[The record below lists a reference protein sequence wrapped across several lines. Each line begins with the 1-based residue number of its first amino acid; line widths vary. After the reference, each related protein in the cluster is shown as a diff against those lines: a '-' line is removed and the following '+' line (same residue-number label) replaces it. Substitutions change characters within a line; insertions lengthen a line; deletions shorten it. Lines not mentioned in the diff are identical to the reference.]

1 MSREIVPFAFE
12 PEYKEGEYVSDDSS
26 NESDSSNAQADA
38 DEDRLASTDWCE
50 CDCCVVMESVPESS
64 CCQESAAVK
73 ERLSDLV
80 ADHTLTDDSV
90 CVTSTE
96 RFQTLCLDNDV
107 LRVSLLLIH
116 NALRKGPLPV
126 PLPNR

>member
-50 CDCCVVMESVPESS
+50 CDCCELVWSWNLCRRVH
-64 CCQESAAVK
+64 AVRK
-73 ERLSDLV
+73 VQLSKKD
-80 ADHTLTDDSV
+80 
-90 CVTSTE
+90 
-96 RFQTLCLDNDV
+96 CLI
-107 LRVSLLLIH
+107 L
-116 NALRKGPLPV
+116 
-126 PLPNR
+126 